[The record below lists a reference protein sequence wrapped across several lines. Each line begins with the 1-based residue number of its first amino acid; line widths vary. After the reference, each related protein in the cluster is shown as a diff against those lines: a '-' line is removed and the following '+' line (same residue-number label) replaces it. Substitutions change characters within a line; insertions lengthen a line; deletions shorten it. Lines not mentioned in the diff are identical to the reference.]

1 MLLGF
6 CAVLLVNTEVDLK
19 STKKY
24 QHDTPAIEPMQSLPY
39 LLYSDEGVPSL
50 PEL

>member
-6 CAVLLVNTEVDLK
+6 CAVLQVNTEVDLK

-24 QHDTPAIEPMQSLPY
+24 QHDACAIEPMQPLPY
-39 LLYSDEGVPSL
+39 LLFSEEGVSSL
-50 PEL
+50 AEL